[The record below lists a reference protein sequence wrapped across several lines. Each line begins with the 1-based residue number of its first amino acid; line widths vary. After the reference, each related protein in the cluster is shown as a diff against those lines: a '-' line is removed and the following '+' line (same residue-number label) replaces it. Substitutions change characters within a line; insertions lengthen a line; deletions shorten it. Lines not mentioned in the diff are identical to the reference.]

1 MNESSSLPS
10 PLKALFL
17 REWRIGRRV
26 GGVGSMG
33 VVFFL
38 IMVSILPFAIGPD
51 LNLLSRIG
59 PALLWI
65 AALLATLL
73 GLDRLFQSDE
83 EDGSLDLLLM
93 AETPLE
99 AIVAVKCLVHWLL
112 TGVPL
117 VIATPIFA
125 AMLGLPPD
133 GIFGVTVSLLVGT
146 PALTLFGAIGA
157 AITVGFGRGGLLLS
171 ILILPLCVPVL
182 IFGVSAASAAMGGT
196 VPFLTPLAILAA
208 LSLGALAGA
217 PFAAALAL
225 RQART

>member
-1 MNESSSLPS
+1 
-10 PLKALFL
+10 
-17 REWRIGRRV
+17 
-26 GGVGSMG
+26 MG

-38 IMVSILPFAIGPD
+38 ILVSIIPFAIGPD
-51 LNLLSRIG
+51 LVLLSRIG

-83 EDGSLDLLLM
+83 DDGSLDLLM
-93 AETPLE
+93 MSDTPLE
-99 AIVAVKCLVHWLL
+99 MIVLVKCVVHWLL

-117 VIATPIFA
+117 VVATPVFSL
-125 AMLGLPPD
+125 MLGLTPQA
-133 GIFGVTVSLLVGT
+133 IFGVTVSLLAGT
-146 PALTLFGAIGA
+146 PALTLFGAMGA
-157 AITVGFGRGGLLLS
+157 ALTVGFGRGGLLLS

-182 IFGVSAASAAMGGT
+182 IFGVSAAAAAVGGT
-196 VPFLTPLAILAA
+196 VPFMTPLIILLA

-225 RQART
+225 RQAKI